1 MPSPF
6 GGYRNYVIAFAVK
19 TNEMLTLF
27 GAHLGRWPLPDAS
40 WRLLAPPGAFWR
52 FLALPGASWRLLAL
66 PGASWRFLAPP
77 GASWHPLP
85 LVEGT
90 RKGTRRG
97 HNFFIHPPPPDRPPL
112 RRPVLVMFDKA
123 L

>member
-6 GGYRNYVIAFAVK
+6 GGYRNYFIAFAVK
-19 TNEMLTLF
+19 THEMLTLF

-66 PGASWRFLAPP
+66 PGIPCLWWRGREGGRGGEIFLYIP
-77 GASWHPLP
+77 HLP
-85 LVEGT
+85 
-90 RKGTRRG
+90 
-97 HNFFIHPPPPDRPPL
+97 IARP
-112 RRPVLVMFDKA
+112 
-123 L
+123 